1 MKAAR
6 FLIVIALLCC
16 VLIPLFAMGN
26 GEERPV
32 PGLVDNMVQR
42 GEPAADFTL
51 ADQNGLPFRMANQK
65 GKVVVMCFIYTHCT
79 DICPFI
85 AAKVKEAY
93 QQLGA
98 DAQNVSFVAVT
109 TDPKRDV
116 PSVTLPYS
124 KALGLNDVWHFVSG
138 PAKAVQAV
146 WASYAI
152 GVSVDPDTDAVAPP
166 KEEKGAMKMEMDKPP
181 TQGLSSD
188 DLTLVGQIVQQ
199 FGGGYD
205 VGHSA
210 PFWIVDKRGWIRVG
224 MDADATPAD
233 IVTNVRALLA
243 LK

>member
-1 MKAAR
+1 MMGVR
-6 FLIVIALLCC
+6 LSLVSALLCGA
-16 VLIPLFAMGN
+16 LIPAAAMGG
-26 GEERPV
+26 GEEQPV
-32 PGLVDNMVQR
+32 RGLVNNMVQQPQ
-42 GEPAADFTL
+42 PAADFTL
-51 ADQNGLPFRMANQK
+51 TDQNGLPFHMSEQK

-85 AAKVKEAY
+85 AAKVKEVY

-98 DAQNVSFVAVT
+98 DAGNVAFVAVT

-116 PSVTLPYS
+116 PAVTLPYS
-124 KALGLNDVWHFVSG
+124 RALGLENVWHFVGGS
-138 PAKAVQAV
+138 AKAVQAV

-152 GVSVDPDTDAVAPP
+152 GVTVDPDTEAVAPP
-166 KEEKGAMKMEMDKPP
+166 KEEKGAMDMDKPP
-181 TQGLSSD
+181 TQGLSSA
-188 DLTLVGQIVQQ
+188 DLAVVGQIVQQ

-210 PFWIVDKRGWIRVG
+210 PFWIVDKKGMIQVG

-233 IVTNVRALLA
+233 VVNNVRVLLK

>member
-1 MKAAR
+1 MKIVR
-6 FLIVIALLCC
+6 LLIAPALLCC
-16 VLIPLFAMGN
+16 VLIPASAMGG
-26 GEERPV
+26 GEAQPV
-32 PGLVDNMVQR
+32 TGLVNNMVQHSQ
-42 GEPAADFTL
+42 PAADFTL
-51 ADQNGLPFRMANQK
+51 TDQNGLPFHMADQK

-93 QQLGA
+93 QQLGP
-98 DAQNVSFVAVT
+98 DAQNVVFVAVT

-116 PSVTLPYS
+116 PAVTLPYS
-124 KALGLNDVWHFVSG
+124 KALGLNDVWHFVGG

-152 GVSVDPDTDAVAPP
+152 GVTVNPDTDAVAPP
-166 KEEKGAMKMEMDKPP
+166 KEEMEMKPP
-181 TQGLSSD
+181 TQGLSSE
-188 DLTLVGQIVQQ
+188 DLALVGQIVQQ

-210 PFWIVDKRGWIRVG
+210 PFWIVDKHGQIQVG

-233 IVTNVRALLA
+233 IVTNVRVLLK

>member
-6 FLIVIALLCC
+6 LLFVTSLLCC
-16 VLIPLFAMGN
+16 TFVPSFAMGG
-26 GEERPV
+26 GEQPV
-32 PGLVDNMVQR
+32 TGLVNNMVQQPQ
-42 GEPAADFTL
+42 PAADFTL
-51 ADQNGLPFRMANQK
+51 TDQNGLPFHMADQR
-65 GKVVVMCFIYTHCT
+65 GKVVLMCFIYTHCT

-85 AAKVKEAY
+85 ATKVKEVY
-93 QQLGA
+93 QQLGS

-116 PSVTLPYS
+116 PAVTLPYS
-124 KALGLNDVWHFVSG
+124 KALGLDAVWHFVG
-138 PAKAVQAV
+138 GDAKAVQAV
-146 WASYAI
+146 WAKYAI
-152 GVSVDPDTDAVAPP
+152 GVTVNPDTDAVAPP
-166 KEEKGAMKMEMDKPP
+166 KEEMEMKPP

-188 DLTLVGQIVQQ
+188 DLALVGKIVQQ

-210 PFWIVDKRGWIRVG
+210 PFWIVDKKGMIRVG

-233 IVTNVRALLA
+233 IVTNMRVLLK

>member
-6 FLIVIALLCC
+6 FLLVSALLGI
-16 VLIPLFAMGN
+16 VLVPAFAMG
-26 GEERPV
+26 GREEQPV
-32 PGLVDNMVQR
+32 AGLVNNMVQQ
-42 GEPAADFTL
+42 PLQAADFTL
-51 ADQNGLPFRMANQK
+51 TDQNNQPFHMADQK
-65 GKVVVMCFIYTHCT
+65 GKVVLMCFIYTHCT
-79 DICPFI
+79 DISPFE
-85 AAKVKEAY
+85 AAKVKEVY
-93 QQLGA
+93 QQLGS
-98 DAQNVSFVAVT
+98 DAKNVAIVAVT

-116 PSVTLPYS
+116 PAVTLPYS
-124 KALGLNDVWHFVSG
+124 KALGLESVWHFVGG

-152 GVSVDPDTDAVAPP
+152 GVTVDPGTDAVAPP
-166 KEEKGAMKMEMDKPP
+166 KGMMDMDKPP

-188 DLTLVGQIVQQ
+188 DLSLVGKIVQQ

-210 PFWIVDKRGWIRVG
+210 PFWIVDKKGWIRVG

-233 IVTNVRALLA
+233 IATNVRVLLN

>member
-6 FLIVIALLCC
+6 FLFGLAFLCGE
-16 VLIPLFAMGN
+16 LIPGFAMG
-26 GEERPV
+26 GKEELPNAEFV
-32 PGLVDNMVQR
+32 NNMVQQSQ
-42 GEPAADFTL
+42 PAADFTL
-51 ADQNGLPFRMANQK
+51 NDQNDSPFHMADQK
-65 GKVVVMCFIYTHCT
+65 GKVVLMCFIYTHCT

-85 AAKVKEAY
+85 AAKVKEVY
-93 QQLGA
+93 QQLGP
-98 DAQNVSFVAVT
+98 DAHNVSFVAVT

-124 KALGLNDVWHFVSG
+124 KALGLSDVWHFVGG

-152 GVSVDPDTDAVAPP
+152 GVTADPDTDAVAPP
-166 KEEKGAMKMEMDKPP
+166 KEEKGGMDMDKPP
-181 TQGLSSD
+181 TQGLTSD

-210 PFWIVDKRGWIRVG
+210 PFWIVDKKGMIRVG

-233 IVTNVRALLA
+233 IVTNIRVLLN

>member
-1 MKAAR
+1 MKTAR
-6 FLIVIALLCC
+6 LMIVSALLCC
-16 VLIPLFAMGN
+16 VLIPASATGSR
-26 GEERPV
+26 EEQPV
-32 PGLVDNMVQR
+32 TGLVNNMVQQ
-42 GEPAADFTL
+42 PQQAADFTL
-51 ADQNGLPFRMANQK
+51 TDQNNQPFHMADQR
-65 GKVVVMCFIYTHCT
+65 GKVVLMCFIYTHCT

-85 AAKVKEAY
+85 AAKVKEVY
-93 QQLGA
+93 QQLGP
-98 DAQNVSFVAVT
+98 DAKNVVLVAVT

-116 PSVTLPYS
+116 PAVTLPYS
-124 KALGLNDVWHFVSG
+124 KALGLDDVWHFVGG

-152 GVSVDPDTDAVAPP
+152 GVTVDPDTDAVAPP
-166 KEEKGAMKMEMDKPP
+166 KGAMDMDKPP

-188 DLTLVGQIVQQ
+188 DLSLVGKIVQQ

-210 PFWIVDKRGWIRVG
+210 PFWIVDKKGWIRVG

-233 IVTNVRALLA
+233 IVTNVRVLLN

>member
-1 MKAAR
+1 
-6 FLIVIALLCC
+6 
-16 VLIPLFAMGN
+16 MGG
-26 GEERPV
+26 GEQQPV
-32 PGLVDNMVQR
+32 MGLVNNMVQQPQ
-42 GEPAADFTL
+42 PAADFTL
-51 ADQNGLPFRMANQK
+51 TDQNGLPFRMSEQK

-85 AAKVKEAY
+85 AAKVKEVY
-93 QQLGA
+93 QQLGP
-98 DAQNVSFVAVT
+98 DANRMTFVAVT

-116 PSVTLPYS
+116 PAVTLPSS
-124 KALGLNDVWHFVSG
+124 KALGLENVWHFVG
-138 PAKAVQAV
+138 GTAKAVQAV

-152 GVSVDPDTDAVAPP
+152 GVTVDPDTDAVAPP
-166 KEEKGAMKMEMDKPP
+166 KEDKGAMAMDKPP

-210 PFWIVDKRGWIRVG
+210 PFWMVDKRGMIRVG

-233 IVTNVRALLA
+233 IVTNVRVLLK